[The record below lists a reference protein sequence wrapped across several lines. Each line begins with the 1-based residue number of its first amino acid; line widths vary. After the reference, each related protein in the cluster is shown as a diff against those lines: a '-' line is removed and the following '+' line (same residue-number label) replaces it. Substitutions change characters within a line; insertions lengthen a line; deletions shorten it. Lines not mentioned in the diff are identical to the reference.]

1 MISPARKLCYE
12 LLIEIESQRLFSD
25 DALNS
30 EGMQKLDIRDRHLTT
45 EIVYGTLRWQ
55 GMLDYML
62 LEVSSRPWKR
72 VALEV
77 KVLLRM
83 SLYQMWQMDRV
94 PEYAIV
100 NDAVE
105 LAKRGLG
112 RGIEGYINGI
122 LRSLAR
128 SKPWK
133 ADGGCR
139 KASPHIRASLPKWL
153 WERWILRFGE
163 NASMDFAL
171 SLNSQPQ
178 AAVRMIK
185 DTDFPDSLPFE
196 VTQSPLVPGAYLRVA
211 STSAPVSGDTHGA
224 SFQFQD
230 EGSQLISYLLEPLAG
245 RRVWDACAAPGGK
258 SAILCR
264 LCGESG
270 RIVASDLK
278 SERINRLAASNKSS
292 HLFSTDILVA
302 DASQPSPFRDC
313 FDAVLADV
321 PCSGLG
327 TLRRNPE
334 IKWQFQPKEFAS
346 LQSVQKKIL
355 NCVSETVRLGGRLL
369 YSTCS
374 TEPEENEQ
382 VVESFL
388 KTHRNFSLVRPVYPP
403 GIEEWTGKDSMVRTF
418 PSGRLWDG
426 FFAAL
431 MTRDA

>member
-1 MISPARKLCYE
+1 MISPARTLCYE
-12 LLIEIESQRLFSD
+12 LLIDIESQRLFSD

-30 EGMQKLDIRDRHLTT
+30 EGMKILDIRDRHLTT
-45 EIVYGTLRWQ
+45 EIVYGTLRWR
-55 GMLDYML
+55 GLLDHVL
-62 LEVSSRPWKR
+62 ADVSSRPWKK
-72 VALEV
+72 VALEA
-77 KVLLRM
+77 KILLRM

-105 LAKRGLG
+105 LAKKELG

-122 LRSLAR
+122 LRRLIR

-133 ADGGCR
+133 ADEGFGNL
-139 KASPHIRASLPKWL
+139 PPYIRVSLPKWL
-153 WERWILRFGE
+153 WDRWALRFGE
-163 NASMDFAL
+163 KASRDFAL
-171 SLNSQPQ
+171 SLNCPPQ
-178 AAVRMIK
+178 AALRIIN
-185 DTDFPDSLPFE
+185 DTNCPESLPFE
-196 VTQSPLVPGAYLRVA
+196 VNASTLVPGAYLRVA
-211 STSAPVSGDTHGA
+211 NTSAPVPGEKQEI

-230 EGSQLISYLLEPLAG
+230 EGSQLIPHLLEPLTG
-245 RRVWDACAAPGGK
+245 KKVWDACAAPGGK

-270 RIVASDLK
+270 RVVASDLK
-278 SERINRLAASNKSS
+278 SERINRLAASLQNT
-292 HLFSTDILVA
+292 HLFNPDILVV
-302 DASQPSPFRDC
+302 DASLPLPFKDS

-334 IKWQFQPKEFAS
+334 IKWQFQPRDFGS
-346 LQSVQKKIL
+346 LQIIQKKIL
-355 NCVSETVRLGGRLL
+355 SCVSEAVRVGGRLL

-382 VVESFL
+382 VVASFL
-388 KTHRNFSLVRPVYPP
+388 KTHRNFSLVQPAYPQ
-403 GIEEWTGKDSMVRTF
+403 GVEEWIGKDSMIRTF
-418 PSGRLWDG
+418 PSSRLWDG